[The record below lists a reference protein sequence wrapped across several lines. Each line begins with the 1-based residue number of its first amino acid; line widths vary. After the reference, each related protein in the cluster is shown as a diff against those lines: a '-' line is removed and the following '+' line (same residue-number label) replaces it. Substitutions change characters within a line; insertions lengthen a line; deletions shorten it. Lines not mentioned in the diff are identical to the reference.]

1 MLQRDETWQA
11 LRALSLVAL
20 ALFIGAQALPALRPY
35 RRQVVGAALVVYL
48 LGGAVIAGWY
58 LMK

>member
-1 MLQRDETWQA
+1 MHGDETWRA
-11 LRALSLVAL
+11 LRTLSLLAL

-35 RRQVVGAALVVYL
+35 RKQVIAAAVVVYFV
-48 LGGAVIAGWY
+48 GGAVIAGWY

>member
-1 MLQRDETWQA
+1 MYRDETWQA

-20 ALFIGAQALPALRPY
+20 ALFIGGQAPAAQRPQ
-35 RRQVVGAALVVYL
+35 RWQKLGAALVVYL
-48 LGGAVIAGWY
+48 AGGAVIAEWY

>member
-1 MLQRDETWQA
+1 MYRDETWQA

-20 ALFIGAQALPALRPY
+20 ALFIGVRALPALRPY
-35 RRQVVGAALVVYL
+35 RRQIVGAALVVYL
-48 LGGAVIAGWY
+48 AGGAVIAVWY

>member
-1 MLQRDETWQA
+1 MHRDETWQA

-35 RRQVVGAALVVYL
+35 RKQIVGAAVVVYFV
-48 LGGAVIAGWY
+48 GGAVIAGWY
-58 LMK
+58 LLK

>member
-1 MLQRDETWQA
+1 MYHDETWQA

-20 ALFIGAQALPALRPY
+20 ALFIGVQALPALRPY
-35 RRQVVGAALVVYL
+35 RRQIVGAALVVYL
-48 LGGAVIAGWY
+48 AGGAVIAVWY